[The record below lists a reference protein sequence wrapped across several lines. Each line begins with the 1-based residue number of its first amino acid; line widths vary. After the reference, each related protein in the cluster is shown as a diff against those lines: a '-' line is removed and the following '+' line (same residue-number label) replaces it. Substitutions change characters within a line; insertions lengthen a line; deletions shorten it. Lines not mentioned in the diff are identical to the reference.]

1 MPAMT
6 SLAIGLGAAGALAG
20 AIDGATDDP
29 DKVVNNESTSTA
41 TNQTTF
47 GPKSGELRQAQQN
60 SIKNYLEQQALAGKF
75 ESSMAGAGGI
85 QDAARQQY
93 LSQLSGN
100 AFQATPQELQNIQ
113 MLRDAQVANAQAEV
127 GSMLDERFKGV
138 ADSAGMRGVRGQALG
153 ELYGQQAKIGADQ
166 LGAAIRQANTQAAQM
181 AIDNPMKRAQL
192 QQGLVQQGSSFQDLM
207 NQQAQQNRQALQDPA
222 LLKYLQQEYIQGG
235 KQTTTNTSK
244 GKQVTPGQE
253 GSFLGGVTGAIGGAS
268 GGLNLMGGAANAL
281 GQIRNYDAGT
291 PSAVDIAKKNAL
303 NASNDV
309 ANAARGVV

>member
-1 MPAMT
+1 MPALT
-6 SLAIGLGAAGALAG
+6 SIALGLGAAGLAAG

-29 DKVVNNESTSTA
+29 DKVNNTTNESTSTS
-41 TNQTTF
+41 QTTF
-47 GPKSGELRQAQQN
+47 GPKSEELRQAQQN
-60 SIKNYLEQQALAGKF
+60 SLKSYLQQQALAGQY
-75 ESSMAGAGGI
+75 ETSMAGAGGI

-93 LSQLSGN
+93 LNQLSGQS
-100 AFQATPQELQNIQ
+100 FQATPQELQNIQ

-235 KQTTTNTSK
+235 KTTNTNSSK
-244 GKQVTPGQE
+244 GTNVTPGQE
-253 GSFLGGVTGAIGGAS
+253 GSFLGAITGGISGAAGGV
-268 GGLNLMGGAANAL
+268 NLVGGAANAL

-303 NASNDV
+303 NASNGV